1 MSYDLGKRGGGMNP
15 LDLKQFLA
23 KIAKHAPVVPA
34 SVVVAAVTASTT
46 LGHSYSVW
54 DPFSWV

>member
-1 MSYDLGKRGGGMNP
+1 MNP